1 MSHQM
6 VGSVI
11 ERLLTD
17 EHFRVLFALDPIEA
31 LADLSTLGF
40 VLTPDEIDVFMR
52 TDVRLWFWNRDLVD
66 ERVH

>member
-1 MSHQM
+1 MSYQV

-11 ERLLTD
+11 QRLLTD
-17 EHFRVLFALDPIEA
+17 EHLRVLFALDPIEA
-31 LADLSTLGF
+31 LADLSVLGF

-52 TDVRLWFWNRDLVD
+52 TDVRLWFRNRDLVD